1 MGQPLRTA
9 LIDADTLVYSA
20 SLSAEVVVDWGD
32 DLWTLH
38 AYLNEATGKFMAM
51 MAAIQEVVKQ
61 DKTIMAL
68 SDDNSAAR
76 WRNKVM
82 STYKQTRKKLRR
94 PVVYAPIRE
103 WVAKTYETFLRP
115 TLEGDDVLGIL
126 QTRGGSDETVIVSID
141 KDMKTIPGLHFNYGR
156 EGSEVVRVSEAEAD
170 YNHYQQTL
178 TGDTTDNYPG
188 CPKCGPVGAQKILDA
203 CWSGTAFHTDPWP
216 AIVAAYKKQG
226 LGEEVALMNARV
238 ARILR
243 AEDYDFKKK
252 EVILWNP
259 S

>member
-1 MGQPLRTA
+1 MP
-9 LIDADTLVYSA
+9 
-20 SLSAEVVVDWGD
+20 
-32 DLWTLH
+32 
-38 AYLNEATGKFMAM
+38 
-51 MAAIQEVVKQ
+51 
-61 DKTIMAL
+61 
-68 SDDNSAAR
+68 
-76 WRNKVM
+76 
-82 STYKQTRKKLRR
+82 TYKQTRKKLRR
-94 PVVYAPIRE
+94 PVVYKPMRE
-103 WVAKTYETFLRP
+103 HIAKAYETFLRP

-126 QTRGGSDETVIVSID
+126 QTRGTEETVIVSID

-156 EGSEVVRVSEAEAD
+156 EGATVVEVSEQEAN

-188 CPKCGPVGAQKILDA
+188 CPGCGPVGAQKILDA

-216 AIVAAYKKQG
+216 SIVKAYEKKG

-243 AEDYDFKKK
+243 AEDYNFKTK

-259 S
+259 